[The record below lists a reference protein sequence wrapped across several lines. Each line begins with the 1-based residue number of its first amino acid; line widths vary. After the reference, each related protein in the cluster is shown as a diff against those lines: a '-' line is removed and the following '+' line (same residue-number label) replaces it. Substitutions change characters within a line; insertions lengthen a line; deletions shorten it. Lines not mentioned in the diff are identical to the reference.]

1 MSEKPNASV
10 RIFSVNTRFQELAQ
24 RPGGVPREVAIEQ
37 AQSQI
42 ELFKAEYVDFVEREL
57 NELTEAFARVASDSI
72 SEGQLED
79 IFRRC
84 TQLRD
89 SGTTMGLE
97 LVTFVADNL
106 CQVLETIRNGAQYD
120 RAMIDCHID
129 ALALVRTEPY
139 RKLRPEQLPEMTDG
153 LCRVLE
159 RAHRQL
165 AAAMEKRSDS

>member
-57 NELTEAFARVASDSI
+57 QELSEAFARIASDSI
-72 SEGQLED
+72 SEDQLDD
-79 IFRRC
+79 ICRRC
-84 TQLRD
+84 SQLRD
-89 SGTTMGLE
+89 TGTTMGFE

-106 CQVLETIRNGAQYD
+106 CQVLEIEMGIHLGRGDAGVPEHFLDGAQIA
-120 RAMIDCHID
+120 RR
-129 ALALVRTEPY
+129 L
-139 RKLRPEQLPEMTDG
+139 Q
-153 LCRVLE
+153 
-159 RAHRQL
+159 
-165 AAAMEKRSDS
+165 